1 VNYIKTLHD
10 QVNAMLKGLVQQL
23 PSLAIAMTILVITWF
38 FARFAVSIAD
48 RLTRNVHMR
57 ENLKQLVET
66 MVRLVIWIAGLMI
79 AATVAV
85 PGITA
90 GSVLAGLGV
99 SALAIGFAFQDIF
112 QNFLAGVLIM
122 LRDKM
127 RIGDSIECEGI
138 TGKVERITLRET
150 HIRAP
155 SNELT
160 IVPNSVLFKNPVKV
174 TTDNPH
180 RRFQITLGIVWDH
193 DMDEAAAVIRKVVE
207 GVKGVESSHPV
218 DVFAREFK
226 EGSVEFL
233 VRWWSGARAN
243 DFVIQDEIVR
253 GIKRALDE
261 AGMEVTG
268 ADATTI
274 AIEAPPA
281 DGDST
286 VRAAEPTRSRHD
298 EMV

>member
-1 VNYIKTLHD
+1 MNYVKTLHD
-10 QVNAMLKGLVQQL
+10 QINAMLKGLVQQL
-23 PSLAIAMTILVITWF
+23 PSLAIAMLILVITWF
-38 FARFAVSIAD
+38 AARFAVKIAD
-48 RLTRNVHMR
+48 RLTRGTHMR

-66 MVRLVIWIAGLMI
+66 LVRLVIWIAGIMI

-85 PGITA
+85 PGITP
-90 GSVLAGLGV
+90 GSILAGLGV

-122 LRDKM
+122 LRDRMK
-127 RIGDSIECEGI
+127 IGDSIECQGI

-174 TTDNPH
+174 TTDKPQ
-180 RRFQITLGIVWDH
+180 RRFQITVEIVADH
-193 DMDEAAAVIRKVVE
+193 DMDAAAAIIRKAVE
-207 GVKGVESSHPV
+207 GVQDVDPNHPV

-233 VRWWSGARAN
+233 VRWWSAARAK
-243 DFVIQDEIVR
+243 DFIIQDEVVR
-253 GIKRALDE
+253 GIKRGLD
-261 AGMEVTG
+261 AAKMNIAG

-274 AIEAPPA
+274 VIDNLPEAE
-281 DGDST
+281 
-286 VRAAEPTRSRHD
+286 AEPARRPTED
-298 EMV
+298 A

>member
-10 QVNAMLKGLVQQL
+10 QINAMLKGLVQQL
-23 PSLAIAMTILVITWF
+23 PSLAIAVAILVLTWF
-38 FARFAVSIAD
+38 LARFAVRIAD
-48 RLTRNVHMR
+48 RLTRNTHMR

-66 MVRLVIWIAGLMI
+66 VVRLVIWIAGLMI
-79 AATVAV
+79 ASTVAV

-90 GSVLAGLGV
+90 GSILAGLGV

-127 RIGDSIECEGI
+127 KIGDTIECEGI
-138 TGKVERITLRET
+138 TGRVERITLRET

-174 TTDNPH
+174 TTDRPD
-180 RRFQITLGIVWDH
+180 RRFQIIVGIVADH
-193 DMDEAAAVIRKVVE
+193 DMDQAADIIRKAVE
-207 GVKGVESSHPV
+207 AVTDVDKGHPV

-226 EGSVEFL
+226 DGSVDFL
-233 VRWWSGARAN
+233 VRWWSGARPK
-243 DFVIQDEIVR
+243 DFTIQDEVVR
-253 GIKRALDE
+253 GIKRALDG
-261 AGMEVTG
+261 AGIAIAG

-274 AIEAPPA
+274 VIEKSETRPAPPPQ
-281 DGDST
+281 
-286 VRAAEPTRSRHD
+286 RLPTREIER
-298 EMV
+298 V